1 VSTYIAR
8 AVMTGAAGF
17 VGTALR
23 ARLGAEAVA
32 IRLGGSDWEGQI
44 RAAPL
49 RDSTVFHLAARVH
62 ASSRRDEALLMRDNV
77 EKTRALAGAAAQ
89 AGARRLVFLSSI
101 KVNGEETAGRP
112 FECDDPPSPQDA
124 YGLSKWRAEQAL
136 ASAAGRGGLEVV
148 VVRAPLVYGPG
159 VKGNLL
165 SLLRLAD
172 TPCPLPFAALDNR
185 RSFVHVDDLARL
197 LLECGAQPHAAGGLF
212 LAAHP
217 DSVSTARLVARM
229 RDVLARPRRLWRMR
243 ASLFE
248 SLAAPLG
255 LRSVARRLTRSLE
268 VDAGAARRSLGWE
281 AIIGF
286 DATVEDLVRGYKD
299 SMA

>member
-1 VSTYIAR
+1 
-8 AVMTGAAGF
+8 MTGASGF

-32 IRLGGSDWEGQI
+32 IRLGGADWDARI
-44 RAAPL
+44 RAAAL
-49 RDSTVFHLAARVH
+49 RDATVFHLAARAH
-62 ASSRRDEALLMRDNV
+62 ATSRDAEALLMRDNV
-77 EKTRALAGAAAQ
+77 EKTRVLAEVAAR
-89 AGARRLVFLSSI
+89 AGARRLVFVSSI

-112 FECDDPPSPQDA
+112 FDDRDLPSPQDA
-124 YGLSKWRAEQAL
+124 YGLSKWHAEQAL
-136 ASAAGRGGLEVV
+136 AAVAGRGALEVV

-172 TPCPLPFAALDNR
+172 SPCPLPFAALDNR

-197 LLECGAQPHAAGGLF
+197 LVECGAQPRAAGGLF

-217 DSVSTARLVARM
+217 DSVSTSRLVARM

-243 ASLFE
+243 ASLLE

-255 LRSVARRLTRSLE
+255 LGSVARRLTRSLE
-268 VDAGAARRSLGWE
+268 VDAGAARRLLGWE

-286 DATVEDLVRGYKD
+286 DAAVEDMVRAHRD
-299 SMA
+299 SAA